1 MLPKMLKILEQYFN
15 DTKEI
20 AFAFLFGSGT
30 RAKMRRESDID
41 IAVYFR
47 PERDLEWED
56 FNRRYKSENIIAL
69 DLERLLKKEVDLIVL
84 NRAKAI
90 LADEILRKG
99 YPIVIKDRGIFLEFF
114 CIISDEAEDMRNWLE
129 SYYRETHLESNR

>member
-1 MLPKMLKILEQYFN
+1 MLKILEQYFN
-15 DTKEI
+15 DKKEI
-20 AFAFLFGSGT
+20 AFTFLFGSGT
-30 RAKMRRESDID
+30 RNNIRRESDID

-56 FNRRYKSENIIAL
+56 FSRRYKNENTIAL
-69 DLERLLKKEVDLIVL
+69 DLERLLKKKVDLIVL
-84 NRAKAI
+84 NRTRAI

-99 YPIVIKDRGIFLEFF
+99 SPIVIKDRGLFLEFF

-129 SYYRETHLESNR
+129 SYYRETHLESNG

>member
-1 MLPKMLKILEQYFN
+1 MFPKMLKILEQYFN

-30 RAKMRRESDID
+30 RNNMRRESDID

-129 SYYRETHLESNR
+129 SYYREIHLESNR

>member
-1 MLPKMLKILEQYFN
+1 MLKILEQYFN

-30 RAKMRRESDID
+30 RTNKRRESDID

-129 SYYRETHLESNR
+129 SYYREIHLESNR